1 MLIYHLF
8 CLCMHLGSCWT
19 QVFWDGNDHMANT
32 LKINSTCP
40 ASCAH
45 HTLLMVLFFFF
56 FSVGQWKQN
65 NCLCESL
72 IHCRHNLWLSCTLPA
87 EFGYFAKAVIS
98 WPHFFQRLSHKKP
111 KQKKNQLCYCFRC
124 CERAHK
130 KRSAAAPEL
139 CWCALSWA
147 LGVYCARDVQGWQQF
162 VHSPVAVCTPH
173 TSQNS

>member
-1 MLIYHLF
+1 MLIYHSF
-8 CLCMHLGSCWT
+8 CLCMHLASCWT

-40 ASCAH
+40 ASRAH
-45 HTLLMVLFFFF
+45 HILLMVLFFFF

-65 NCLCESL
+65 NCLCKSL
-72 IHCRHNLWLSCTLPA
+72 IHCRHNLWLMLYATSRVWTLCKGCDFMAPLLS
-87 EFGYFAKAVIS
+87 EVIS
-98 WPHFFQRLSHKKP
+98 
-111 KQKKNQLCYCFRC
+111 QKTPTKTQLYYCFRC

-130 KRSAAAPEL
+130 KWPAAAPEL

-147 LGVYCARDVQGWQQF
+147 LVVWCARDVQGWQQF
-162 VHSPVAVCTPH
+162 MHTPGAVCTPH

>member
-40 ASCAH
+40 ASRAH

-56 FSVGQWKQN
+56 SVLDNGNRTTAFVRVWFIADTIYDW
-65 NCLCESL
+65 C
-72 IHCRHNLWLSCTLPA
+72 CTLPA

-111 KQKKNQLCYCFRC
+111 KQKKKQLCYCFRC